1 MADKDFQLRI
11 ITPERVFY
19 EGTVDMVEFNT
30 TEGQIGVL
38 PGHIPLT
45 VIVKPGILHITE
57 KDGEKEAALHSGFAE
72 ILPEGVIILAE
83 IIEWPNEID
92 ENRAEAALHR
102 AEERLRSKTPETDIA
117 RAESNGENSGVA
129 IIFAAPVFHFIERK
143 CICYK
148 KA

>member
-1 MADKDFQLRI
+1 MADKEFTLRI

-19 EGTVDMVEFNT
+19 EGIVDMVEFNT

-45 VIVKPGILHITE
+45 VI
-57 KDGEKEAALHSGFAE
+57 GEKEAALHSGFAE
-72 ILPEGVIILAE
+72 ILPEGVTILAE

-117 RAESNGENSGVA
+117 RAETA
-129 IIFAAPVFHFIERK
+129 LQRAMARIEVLR
-143 CICYK
+143 
-148 KA
+148 

>member
-1 MADKDFQLRI
+1 MSF
-11 ITPERVFY
+11 
-19 EGTVDMVEFNT
+19 
-30 TEGQIGVL
+30 

-72 ILPEGVIILAE
+72 ILPEGVTILAE

-102 AEERLRSKTPETDIA
+102 AEERLRSKTPETVLQGRDGLQRAMA
-117 RAESNGENSGVA
+117 RIQVL
-129 IIFAAPVFHFIERK
+129 R
-143 CICYK
+143 
-148 KA
+148 

>member
-1 MADKDFQLRI
+1 MADKEFTLRI

-19 EGTVDMVEFNT
+19 EGIVDMVEFNT

-72 ILPEGVIILAE
+72 ILPEGVTILAE

-102 AEERLRSKTPETDIA
+102 AEERLRSKTREIG
-117 RAESNGENSGVA
+117 RAHV
-129 IIFAAPVFHFIERK
+129 
-143 CICYK
+143 
-148 KA
+148 